1 MGKHR
6 KMVRN
11 MFPDDQFGNNMVS
24 SDKGTWN
31 KKCPTLAIWEQCV
44 SFTDRN
50 SEQNSPK

>member
-1 MGKHR
+1 MGMHR

-11 MFPDDQFGNNMVS
+11 MFPDDQFGNNMLS
-24 SDKGTWN
+24 SHRGTRN
-31 KKCPTLAIWEQCV
+31 KEGSTLAIWEQCV